1 MSIPSTL
8 PDTIRVIHQPDKMS
22 NHLVMDRGPLP
33 TPSHPSDML
42 IKVKTTCPCL
52 GELTW
57 AAAYPQTFTSDRE
70 PVPGQDVAGIVV
82 TAPEDSGF
90 KPGDEVFGRIEANR
104 AGGCREYAVVRK
116 EEMALKPKE
125 LGWVEGAATPL
136 SALTAWQALFY
147 QGTLDKEAVYGDVQA
162 KRSNAAKRV
171 FIAGAGT
178 TVGSWAVQFA
188 ALAGAGA
195 VIALCSGSG
204 AERVKGFGATEIVDY
219 TKTTAEAWVH
229 EDAQREVDLVV
240 DCIGGANMSHLWAV
254 VRDGGSFVTIAGD
267 PFAVK
272 PEGNTKT
279 LHKCG
284 FFIVESLG
292 TQLAELAKLVEA
304 GKARP
309 MVDGVFEFDQFA
321 EAFDRVESRKAKGK
335 VVIKV
340 SED

>member
-1 MSIPSTL
+1 MSVPSPL
-8 PDTIRVIHQPDKMS
+8 PDTIRVVHQPDKTS
-22 NHLVMDRGPLP
+22 KHLVMDRGPLP
-33 TPSHPSDML
+33 KPSHPSDML
-42 IKVKTTCPCL
+42 IKVKATCPCL
-52 GELTW
+52 GELDW
-57 AAAYPQTFTSDRE
+57 AANFPQMFPPDRE

-82 TAPEDSGF
+82 TAPPDSGF
-90 KPGDEVFGRIEANR
+90 NPGDEVFGRVTAIR
-104 AGGCREYAVVRK
+104 PGGCREYAVVRK

-147 QGTLDKEAVYGDVQA
+147 QGTLRREGVYGDAQA
-162 KRSNAAKRV
+162 RRSNGAQRV

-219 TKTTAEAWVH
+219 TKTNAEAWVG
-229 EDAQREVDLVV
+229 EDNQREVDLVV
-240 DCIGGANMSHLWAV
+240 DCIGGVSMSHLWAAV
-254 VRDGGSFVTIAGD
+254 KDGGTFVSIAGD

-279 LHKCG
+279 LHKGG
-284 FFIVESLG
+284 FFVVESLG
-292 TQLAELAKLVEA
+292 MQLADLAGLVEA

-309 MVDGVFEFDQFA
+309 MVDGVFEFEQFA

-340 SED
+340 SDD